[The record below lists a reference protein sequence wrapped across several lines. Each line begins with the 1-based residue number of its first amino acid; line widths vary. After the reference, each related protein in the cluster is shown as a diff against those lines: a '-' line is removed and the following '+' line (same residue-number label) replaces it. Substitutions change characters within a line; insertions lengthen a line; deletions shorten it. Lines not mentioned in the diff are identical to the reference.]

1 MALLIL
7 YLFIALFFSFLCSIA
22 EAVLL
27 SISRVHIA
35 MMEQQGLKTGPIL
48 RDLKADVNRPLTAIL
63 TLNTVAHTVGA
74 AGVGAQASAV
84 FGSNYLGVISAV
96 LTLLILVFSEIIP
109 KTLGASYY
117 KALAPATAYCLKYLV
132 WALHPFV
139 VMSEYIT
146 RYLVPE
152 KESVGFARNEI
163 ALMAKLSAE
172 EGHIDQDEATIL
184 QNISVFDQI
193 KIMAVITPRTVVR
206 SIEKQTT
213 IEEYFQKNQKM
224 HYSRIPLYDGE
235 ADNVIGYFK
244 RNDALLAHAKGET
257 DKPLIDFIRQM
268 PTLLDQMSL
277 SHCMKEL
284 VSNNDHMALV
294 VNEYGTMRG
303 IITLE
308 DILET
313 LIGQEIVDEDDR
325 HIDMQQLADRL
336 WKARAKKYGIETEPA
351 DDERGDKCGEKA
363 SDKE

>member
-1 MALLIL
+1 MFLLIL
-7 YLFIALFFSFLCSIA
+7 YLFVAIVFSFLCSIA

-35 MMEQQGLKTGPIL
+35 VMEQQGMKSGPIL
-48 RDLKADVNRPLTAIL
+48 RELKEDVNRPLTAIL

-84 FGSNYLGVISAV
+84 FGSAYLGVTSAI

-146 RYLVPE
+146 RYLVSE
-152 KESVGFARNEI
+152 KESSGFARSEI

-172 EGHIDQDEATIL
+172 EGHIDEEEATIL
-184 QNISVFDQI
+184 QNLSLFNQI

-213 IEEYFQKNQKM
+213 VEEFIEKNKKL
-224 HYSRIPLYDGE
+224 HFSRIPLYDGE
-235 ADNVIGYFK
+235 SDNVIGYFK
-244 RNDALLAHAKGET
+244 RIDALLAHAKGEG
-257 DKPLIDFIRQM
+257 DKPLIDFIRPM
-268 PTLLDQMSL
+268 PTLLDEMSL
-277 SHCMKEL
+277 SHGMKEL

-303 IITLE
+303 ILTLE

-336 WKARAKKYGIETEPA
+336 WKARAKKYGIDAESA
-351 DDERGDKCGEKA
+351 GSDENDTDSKDK
-363 SDKE
+363 S